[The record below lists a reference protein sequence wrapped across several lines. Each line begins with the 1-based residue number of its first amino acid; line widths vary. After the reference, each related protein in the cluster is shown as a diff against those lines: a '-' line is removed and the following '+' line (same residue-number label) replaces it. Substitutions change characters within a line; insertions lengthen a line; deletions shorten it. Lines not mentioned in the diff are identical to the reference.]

1 MKRIIALLLCLCIA
15 CSLAACGQ
23 DNPANND
30 TYKGSVA
37 DTQSPGKDDDGDKGR
52 NYLAGPGITYDA
64 GGLAITFAKLEK
76 IESSKT
82 ISHGA
87 ATEVIDTSEWRL
99 HYKITNTSDIEKSI
113 MANAFAINGVTIDTL
128 LMERIAAGE
137 MAENYL
143 SFSWFDFD
151 YVQIK
156 DIKNIKCPTA
166 KIYTAG
172 QETVINVNIEF
183 DCGNMDYEEDINL
196 LNAPVYDANSIGVY
210 VVDVERMNTI
220 SRTVVTL
227 AVVNAGNS
235 FAEIT
240 ADSFVGNG
248 TAVEK
253 IAEYCYVHAGS
264 VAYMEV
270 EWSASEVDALG
281 GYLENFSFVAHIED
295 DNGATIDKGTKVTV
309 DFD

>member
-1 MKRIIALLLCLCIA
+1 
-15 CSLAACGQ
+15 
-23 DNPANND
+23 
-30 TYKGSVA
+30 
-37 DTQSPGKDDDGDKGR
+37 
-52 NYLAGPGITYDA
+52 
-64 GGLAITFAKLEK
+64 
-76 IESSKT
+76 
-82 ISHGA
+82 
-87 ATEVIDTSEWRL
+87 
-99 HYKITNTSDIEKSI
+99 
-113 MANAFAINGVTIDTL
+113 
-128 LMERIAAGE
+128 MERIAAGE

-172 QETVINVNIEF
+172 QETVINVNIEL

-281 GYLENFSFVAHIED
+281 GYLASFSFMAHIED
-295 DNGATIDKGTKVTV
+295 DNGAIIDEGTKVTV

>member
-1 MKRIIALLLCLCIA
+1 MKKFIALLLAAIMVFSLVA
-15 CSLAACGQ
+15 CDKDKPEDK
-23 DNPANND
+23 DNN
-30 TYKGSVA
+30 KGSVT
-37 DTQSPGKDDDGDKGR
+37 DTQKPNKDDDESKDR
-52 NYLAGPGITYDA
+52 NFLADPGVTYDA
-64 GGLAITFAKLEK
+64 GGLAITFTKLEK
-76 IESSKT
+76 IESSQT
-82 ISHGA
+82 IGYGPV
-87 ATEVIDTSEWRL
+87 TETIDTSEYRL
-99 HYKITNTSDIEKSI
+99 HYRITNTSDAQKTFYV
-113 MANAFAINGVTIDTL
+113 NAFTVNGITVDKAIWEV
-128 LMERIAAGE
+128 IAAGK
-137 MAENYL
+137 MIENYA
-143 SFSWFDFD
+143 SFFWFDFD
-151 YVQIK
+151 HVQID

-166 KIYTAG
+166 KIYVGG
-172 QETVINVNIEF
+172 QEHAINVDIEL
-183 DCGNMDYEEDINL
+183 DCGDMGYAENVNL
-196 LNAPVYDANSIGVY
+196 SGKPVYNANSIGVY

-240 ADSFVGNG
+240 ADGFVGNG

-281 GYLENFSFVAHIED
+281 GYLASFSFMAHIED
-295 DNGATIDKGTKVTV
+295 DNGAIIDGGTKVTV